1 MFQIKCLGSGSS
13 GNCWILDNNGEMLLL
28 DAGLNSKTI
37 KRGIDF
43 NLMGVKGVCVTH
55 SHV

>member
-1 MFQIKCLGSGSS
+1 MLHLKCLAQGSS
-13 GNCWILDNNGEMLLL
+13 GNCWILNYNGKFLIL
-28 DAGLNSKTI
+28 DAGVGVKEI
-37 KRGIDF
+37 KRGIDY